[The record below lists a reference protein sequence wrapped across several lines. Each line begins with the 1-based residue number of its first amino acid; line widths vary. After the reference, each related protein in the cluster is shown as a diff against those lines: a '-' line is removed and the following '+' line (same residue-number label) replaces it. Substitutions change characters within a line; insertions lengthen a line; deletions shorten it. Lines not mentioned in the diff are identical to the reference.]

1 MNFRRNHLG
10 SFEVE
15 YYKLLSSLKSSNK
28 SVWKNEG
35 SVARTSGKEVFT
47 YKYHGQTL
55 VRDLTEPPDLV

>member
-1 MNFRRNHLG
+1 MNFRRKHLG

-35 SVARTSGKEVFT
+35 SVARTSSEEVFI

-55 VRDLTEPPDLV
+55 VSDSLNPQI

>member
-1 MNFRRNHLG
+1 MNFRRKHLR

-35 SVARTSGKEVFT
+35 LVARTSSEEVCT

-55 VRDLTEPPDLV
+55 VNPQI